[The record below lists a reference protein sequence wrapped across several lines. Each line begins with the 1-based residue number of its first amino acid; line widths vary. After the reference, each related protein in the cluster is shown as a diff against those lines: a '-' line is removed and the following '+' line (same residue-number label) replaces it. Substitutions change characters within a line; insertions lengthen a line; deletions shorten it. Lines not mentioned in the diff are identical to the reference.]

1 MSQVVN
7 EKDANEKVVSE
18 RGTGG
23 ATFAAVVMII
33 GGTFGFFEG
42 LSLIVGGT
50 YYVQPANYWISTSA
64 ATWGWWHLIVGLI
77 VLAAGFGVTRGAA
90 WARWLGIIF
99 VSIQAL
105 TNFLFIPAQPFL
117 GDHPHPDRL
126 VDHSLPVRSPT
137 RARLTL
143 RAADLAHSLI
153 HHGLSDRRQLSAG

>member
-7 EKDANEKVVSE
+7 EKDVNEKVVSE

-50 YYVQPANYWISTSA
+50 YYVQPANYWIST
-64 ATWGWWHLIVGLI
+64 GRGHVGL
-77 VLAAGFGVTRGAA
+77 VAPDCGPDCPSGWVWSHPWGGLGPLARHHLREHSGSHQFPLYTG
-90 WARWLGIIF
+90 
-99 VSIQAL
+99 
-105 TNFLFIPAQPFL
+105 PAVL

-143 RAADLAHSLI
+143 RAAELAHPLI
-153 HHGLSDRRQLSAG
+153 HYGLNDRR